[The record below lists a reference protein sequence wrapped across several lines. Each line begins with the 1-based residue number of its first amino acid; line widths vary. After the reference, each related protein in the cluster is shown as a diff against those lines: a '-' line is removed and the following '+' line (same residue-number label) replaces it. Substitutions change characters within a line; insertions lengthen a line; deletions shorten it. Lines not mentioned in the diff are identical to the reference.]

1 MCEVR
6 YVNTWNSSAGFPFF
20 CFEFFFSYEIADGMK
35 KNMTNPIVFVVVLFE
50 SRLISFLGFF
60 KYFFFSCLLLKSVI
74 GLVFK

>member
-1 MCEVR
+1 
-6 YVNTWNSSAGFPFF
+6 
-20 CFEFFFSYEIADGMK
+20 MK

-74 GLVFK
+74 ALVFK